1 MVFIPGY
8 NVANNGIY
16 IITLAVI
23 ASCSCANVLIDD
35 NLPILP
41 TSLVENHIV
50 KVTKEGILDITL
62 PTLESKIDYD
72 VGETVSWT
80 VLIDTTD
87 YIHPLFNLQWIKNGY
102 PIESENFN
110 DTDGEIKTEIVN
122 NTDHQITLNV
132 RNLSKSDEGVY
143 QLSVI
148 IDADGNQQ
156 TKINFTLR
164 IRGF

>member
-1 MVFIPGY
+1 MDSLSV
-8 NVANNGIY
+8 
-16 IITLAVI
+16 
-23 ASCSCANVLIDD
+23 S
-35 NLPILP
+35 P

-87 YIHPLFNLQWIKNGY
+87 YIHPLFNLQWIKNGN

-110 DTDGEIKTEIVN
+110 ITDGEKRYEIVN
-122 NTDHQITLNV
+122 NPDHHMTLNV
-132 RNLSKSDEGVY
+132 PNLSKSDEGIY